1 MSRGPENTFIGSVHK
16 HLAPAVYHMKNHN
29 EYIGGVADVWYDG
42 PVRDL
47 WVEYKFIAVP
57 KRDDTVID
65 LVGGKKPTMSKLQQ
79 DWLADRYR
87 HGRNVAVIVGCK
99 DGGALLRDLEWLDPI
114 SAADFRRQTQPRK
127 ALATWINEYVARS

>member
-1 MSRGPENTFIGSVHK
+1 MSRGPENTFIASVHK

-65 LVGGKKPTMSKLQQ
+65 LVGGKKPIMPKLQQ

-114 SAADFRRQTQPRK
+114 SAADFRRWIQPRK
-127 ALATWINEYVARS
+127 SLATWINEYVARS